1 MKNDTLST
9 YIWLI
14 LMALLVLAL
23 RTADG
28 GMDALLTQAVSLVST
43 ATTSAVSAAQE
54 TSLPEWQFGS
64 FWFLLV
70 VGGVLAVCWQVIR
83 PRSGDGTAVAGVR
96 KHLAIEY
103 KLQAKDLDNG

>member
-14 LMALLVLAL
+14 LMALLVMAL

-28 GMDALLTQAVSLVST
+28 GIDALLTPIMHLVST
-43 ATTSAVSAAQE
+43 ATTSAVSAVDG

-64 FWFLLV
+64 FWFLLA

-83 PRSGDGTAVAGVR
+83 PRSGDDTAVTGVR

>member
-9 YIWLI
+9 TIWLI
-14 LMALLVLAL
+14 LMALFVLAL

-28 GMDALLTQAVSLVST
+28 GIEALVTQAVNLFST
-43 ATTSAVSAAQE
+43 ATTSAVSAVDGA
-54 TSLPEWQFGS
+54 SLPAWPFGA
-64 FWFLLV
+64 FWPLLV
-70 VGGVLAVCWQVIR
+70 IGGVLAVCWQVMR
-83 PRSGDGTAVAGVR
+83 SSSGDGTAIAGVR

>member
-28 GMDALLTQAVSLVST
+28 GIDALFTQAVSLLST
-43 ATTSAVSAAQE
+43 AMTSAVSSIDGAN
-54 TSLPEWQFGS
+54 LPTWQFGL
-64 FWFLLV
+64 FWPLLA
-70 VGGVLAVCWQVIR
+70 VGGVLAVCWQVLR
-83 PRSGDGTAVAGVR
+83 SGSGDGTAIAGVR

-103 KLQAKDLDNG
+103 KLRAKDLDDG

>member
-1 MKNDTLST
+1 MRNDTLST

-28 GMDALLTQAVSLVST
+28 GIDALLTRAVSLFST
-43 ATTSAVSAAQE
+43 AMTNTIDGASV
-54 TSLPEWQFGS
+54 PEWQFGS
-64 FWFLLV
+64 FWPLLIL
-70 VGGVLAVCWQVIR
+70 GGILAVCWQVM
-83 PRSGDGTAVAGVR
+83 RSGASDGTAVTGVR

-103 KLQAKDLDNG
+103 KLWAKDLDND

>member
-1 MKNDTLST
+1 MRNDTLST

-28 GMDALLTQAVSLVST
+28 GIDALLTPAMHLLST
-43 ATTSAVSAAQE
+43 ASTSAVSAVDG
-54 TSLPEWQFGS
+54 TSVPEWRLS
-64 FWFLLV
+64 AFWPLLV
-70 VGGVLAVCWQVIR
+70 IGGVLGVCWQVMR
-83 PRSGDGTAVAGVR
+83 PGDGTAITGVR

-103 KLQAKDLDNG
+103 KLQAKDLDHG